1 MTAKEAAEW
10 VKQHE
15 DCQDGEVLAMIPTYK
30 NDLPRRAW
38 LKTFRDH
45 LSAPLV
51 QRFSDLK

>member
-1 MTAKEAAEW
+1 MTAIEAAEW

-15 DCQDGEVLAMIPTYK
+15 DCQDKEVLNMIPKYS

-45 LSAPLV
+45 LSAPLAK
-51 QRFSDLK
+51 RFSDLK

>member
-45 LSAPLV
+45 LSAPLLK
-51 QRFSDLK
+51 RFSDLK